1 MTAESL
7 SLNDTGQKLLRY
19 LAAKY
24 PERAMVDFL
33 ERDQIIEDNNL
44 GDDDYN
50 QFIAIFERC
59 QLVSISPCQSG
70 RYADIV
76 HVEAAAVVAVN
87 QLDNQPAPDYWKKVG
102 IWFRSKWWSVPV
114 LLSIAV
120 VTVIGG
126 FISVIK
132 TIVELLTK

>member
-1 MTAESL
+1 MTTESL
-7 SLNDTGQKLLRY
+7 TLNETGQKLLRY

-33 ERDQIIEDNNL
+33 ERDRIIQENNL
-44 GDDDYN
+44 TDDDYDR
-50 QFIAIFERC
+50 FIAMFERC
-59 QLVSISPCQSG
+59 QLVRISPCQSG
-70 RYADIV
+70 RYAEIV
-76 HVEAAAVVAVN
+76 HVEGAAVLAVN
-87 QLDNQPAPDYWKKVG
+87 QLDNQPPPDYWKKVG

-114 LLSIAV
+114 LLFIAV

-132 TIVELLTK
+132 TIIDLLNN

>member
-1 MTAESL
+1 MTTESL
-7 SLNDTGQKLLRY
+7 TLNDTGQNLLRY

-33 ERDQIIEDNNL
+33 ERDRIIQENNL
-44 GDDDYN
+44 TDDDYDR
-50 QFIAIFERC
+50 FIAMFERC
-59 QLVSISPCQSG
+59 QLVTISPSQSG
-70 RYADIV
+70 RYAEII

-87 QLDNQPAPDYWKKVG
+87 QLDHQPPPDYWQKVG
-102 IWFRSKWWSVPV
+102 TWFRSKWWSVPV
-114 LLSIAV
+114 LLFIAV

-132 TIVELLTK
+132 TIVELLSK

>member
-76 HVEAAAVVAVN
+76 HSRGGCRRSSQSTRQSAGSRLLEKGRDMVPKQVV
-87 QLDNQPAPDYWKKVG
+87 VG
-102 IWFRSKWWSVPV
+102 AGLAIHCRSHSDRWVHFRD
-114 LLSIAV
+114 
-120 VTVIGG
+120 
-126 FISVIK
+126 
-132 TIVELLTK
+132 